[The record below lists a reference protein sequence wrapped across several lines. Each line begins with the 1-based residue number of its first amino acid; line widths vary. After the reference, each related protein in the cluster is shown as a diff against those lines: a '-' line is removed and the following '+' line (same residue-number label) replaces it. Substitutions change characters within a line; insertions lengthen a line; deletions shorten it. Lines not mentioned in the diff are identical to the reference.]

1 MALFNFYLA
10 SWNNPSL
17 PDRIN
22 TGVTQLGGGGLYHE
36 RMTRRDTKK
45 LGIKEKRKE
54 IWEYKEN
61 ECVKAGR
68 GNGKRQVLPSILLH
82 TLPAE

>member
-1 MALFNFYLA
+1 
-10 SWNNPSL
+10 
-17 PDRIN
+17 
-22 TGVTQLGGGGLYHE
+22 
-36 RMTRRDTKK
+36 MTRRDTKK